1 MSKKLSARD
10 SHSTTDTHDHSELT
24 ATDVE
29 QSAGVKKRGLD
40 VSILTSTLSQALVA
54 GTDYDTIDITYPTTT
69 KEVYTYTLSTA
80 SIRVVTVDYVDSTK
94 DNILKVVYS

>member
-10 SHSTTDTHDHSELT
+10 SHSTADTHDHSELT

-40 VSILTSTLSQALVA
+40 VSILTSALPQALVA
-54 GTDYDTIDITYPTTT
+54 GTDYDTIDITYPALEQ
-69 KEVYTYTLSTA
+69 EVYTYSLS
-80 SIRVVTVDYVDSTK
+80 SVSVRVVTVDYVDSNK
-94 DNILKVVYS
+94 EDILKVVYS